1 MLGLRSSAAST
12 FDLNFWGV
20 ADSMV
25 VKVEDS

>member
-12 FDLNFWGV
+12 FDLNFLGV
-20 ADSMV
+20 VDSMV